1 MPVYPV
7 SWAKIE
13 KSGRYPHMFKHDI
26 RIWERFLDAYG
37 GQFDRAAYDIALGGV
52 EPSDPLATDAD
63 VLGWRY
69 TTAKKIDAAVE
80 GGGEVWLCEVRPDAG
95 LAAVGSVLGYAILS
109 EHDPWTTLPLVP
121 TIVTDRMDGDTK
133 LVCQEFDIQ
142 VIELPEVIEDA
153 ATASVAVVRDPAV
166 NP

>member
-1 MPVYPV
+1 MPVFPV
-7 SWAKIE
+7 TWAPIQ

-26 RIWERFLDAYG
+26 RIWERFIDAYG
-37 GQFDRAAYDIALGGV
+37 GQFELAAYDIALGGIR
-52 EPSDPLATDAD
+52 PTDPFASEADA
-63 VLGWRY
+63 LGWQY
-69 TTAKKIDAAVE
+69 STAKKIDAAVQ

-109 EHDPWTTLPLVP
+109 DHDAWTALPIVP

-142 VIELPEVIEDA
+142 VIELPEPDVDA
-153 ATASVAVVRDPAV
+153 APPAAPLVAELP
-166 NP
+166 